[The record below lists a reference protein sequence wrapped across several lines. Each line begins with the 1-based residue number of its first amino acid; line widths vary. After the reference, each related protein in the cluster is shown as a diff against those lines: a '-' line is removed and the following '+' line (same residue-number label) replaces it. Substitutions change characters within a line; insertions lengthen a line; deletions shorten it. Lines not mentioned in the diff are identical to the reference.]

1 MTEGADKDVTDES
14 YSGPAG
20 GLPRLAP
27 GAWARWLNAVQQGQR
42 GALMPWSAVMLGL
55 GVVLYFSLPVEPGA
69 TGYAAAVL
77 VMVLGLALALRWRE
91 VMGPA
96 GLAVALVALG
106 LCAAGLRAHQVAGPV
121 LDFRYYGPIEGRVVA
136 IDRSAS
142 DVPRL
147 TLDEVRLDDLDPA
160 RTPRRVRVS
169 LHGDWPGAE
178 PAPGAIVMLTGHL
191 SAPAGPAEP
200 GGFDFQRHAHFLS
213 LGGVGYSR
221 TPLVLL
227 EDRAPGAARLF
238 HLRMRMSAAIQ
249 ARIEGQAGA
258 FAAAVLTGDRSGLEA
273 GPVEAMRDANIA
285 HLLAISG
292 LHMGLLT
299 GFVYAALR
307 AILAL
312 VPALAL
318 RYPIRKWAAVVALC
332 AGAFY
337 LALSGGNVATER
349 AFIQVAVMFAAV
361 LMDRRAI
368 TLRSVAIAAVIVLL
382 HRPETLMSPGFQ
394 MSFAATAAL
403 VGAFGAL
410 RSATWLQGWPKWA
423 RGVFALVVSSAVA
436 GAATAPFAAAQF
448 NQVAVYGLVA
458 NLLTVPVMGSVIIP
472 GAVLALILWPLG
484 LSGPVWQVMEWG
496 LEWILGVA
504 ARIAALPGA
513 VEQVPTPP
521 GWMLGAVALSGLFVL
536 LWQGRARWVGAVP
549 LLAALLSWPLAER
562 PVLLISEGG
571 RLVGLWQE
579 GARGLSRDRG
589 EGFVA
594 RIWLEN
600 DGDAADQAGAA
611 ARPVWQAAGQGAR
624 AALPGLTVWHGS
636 GRRALEEASA
646 ACARH
651 DLVILSEAAPEGALR
666 TAARALSAQLSATRP
681 PRVTGAMT
689 VGLAAAVPDP
699 APGVVAGGIGGSVG
713 AAVTRTVTI
722 PPSMERIGETAG
734 QTAGAATHA
743 QPAAGGPT
751 RHGGPEAVDRPKAEA
766 PCLVID
772 GPLLA
777 VTGALSLEPS
787 ETGLTLIT
795 ARMEQGRRLWSPP
808 EALRQ

>member
-1 MTEGADKDVTDES
+1 MTEGADKDVADES
-14 YSGPAG
+14 YSSPAG
-20 GLPRLAP
+20 VLPRLRPA
-27 GAWARWLNAVQQGQR
+27 AWAGWLNAVQQGQR
-42 GALMPWSAVMLGL
+42 GALMPWSSVMLGL
-55 GVVLYFSLPVEPGA
+55 GVALYFGLPVEPGA
-69 TGYAAAVL
+69 GGYAVAMAIIVAG
-77 VMVLGLALALRWRE
+77 VTVALRWRE
-91 VMGPA
+91 VMGPL
-96 GLAVALVALG
+96 GLGVALVALG
-106 LCAAGLRAHQVAGPV
+106 LMAAGWRAHQAAGPV
-121 LDFRYYGPIEGRVVA
+121 MEFRYYGPIEGRVVA

-147 TLDEVRLDDLDPA
+147 TLAEVRLDDLDPA

-178 PAPGAIVMLTGHL
+178 PSPGALVMLTGHL
-191 SAPAGPAEP
+191 SAPSGPAEP

-227 EDRAPGAARLF
+227 EDRAPGEARLF
-238 HLRMRMSAAIQ
+238 HLRMAMSAAIQ
-249 ARIEGQAGA
+249 DRIEGQAGA

-312 VPALAL
+312 IPALAL
-318 RYPIRKWAAVVALC
+318 RYPIRKWAAVVALA

-361 LMDRRAI
+361 LLDRRAI
-368 TLRSVAIAAVIVLL
+368 TLRSVAIAGIIVLL

-410 RSATWLQGWPKWA
+410 RGATWMQGWPKWA
-423 RGVFALVVSSAVA
+423 RGVFALFVSSAVA

-448 NQVAVYGLVA
+448 NQIAVYGLAA

-496 LEWILGVA
+496 LQWILGVA
-504 ARIAALPGA
+504 ARVAALPGA
-513 VEQVPTPP
+513 VEQVATPP
-521 GWMLGAVALSGLFVL
+521 GWTLGVVALSGLVVL
-536 LWQGRARWVGAVP
+536 LWQGRARWVGALP
-549 LLAALLSWPLAER
+549 LLATVLIWSTVERPALL
-562 PVLLISEGG
+562 VSEGG
-571 RLVGLWQE
+571 RLAGAWQDD
-579 GARGLSRDRG
+579 ARGLSRDRG

-600 DGDAADQAGAA
+600 DGDDADQAGAA
-611 ARPVWQAAGQGAR
+611 AREVWQPSGQGAR
-624 AALPGLTVWHGS
+624 ADVAGVAVWHGS
-636 GRRALEEASA
+636 GRRALAEAGS
-646 ACARH
+646 ACAGH
-651 DLVILSEAAPEGALR
+651 DLVILSEEAPEGALR
-666 TAARALSAQLSATRP
+666 ATAERLRAQLSA
-681 PRVTGAMT
+681 
-689 VGLAAAVPDP
+689 P
-699 APGVVAGGIGGSVG
+699 APVRVPLA
-713 AAVTRTVTI
+713 
-722 PPSMERIGETAG
+722 
-734 QTAGAATHA
+734 
-743 QPAAGGPT
+743 
-751 RHGGPEAVDRPKAEA
+751 PE
-766 PCLVID
+766 CLVID
-772 GPLLA
+772 GSLLA
-777 VTGALSLEPS
+777 ATGALALTPRQDGLE
-787 ETGLTLIT
+787 IVT
-795 ARMEQGRRLWSPP
+795 ARMAQGRRLWSPP
-808 EALRQ
+808 

>member
-1 MTEGADKDVTDES
+1 METMSGLDLGARYPIPEGADKDVTDES
-14 YSGPAG
+14 YSSAAG
-20 GLPRLAP
+20 HPTRFAP
-27 GAWARWLNAVQQGQR
+27 GAWAGWLNAVQQEQR

-55 GVVLYFSLPVEPGA
+55 GVALYFALPVEPGA
-69 TGYAAAVL
+69 AGYGLAAA
-77 VMVLGLALALRWRE
+77 VMVLGIGVALRWRE
-91 VMGPA
+91 VMGPV
-96 GLAVALVALG
+96 GLGVALVALG
-106 LCAAGLRAHQVAGPV
+106 VCAAGLRAHQAAGPV

-147 TLDEVRLDDLDPA
+147 TLDEVRLDDLAPA

-178 PAPGAIVMLTGHL
+178 PSPGAIVMLTGHL

-227 EDRAPGAARLF
+227 EDRAPGEARLF
-238 HLRMRMSAAIQ
+238 HLRMAMSQAIQ

-299 GFVYAALR
+299 GFVYGALR

-318 RYPIRKWAAVVALC
+318 RYPIRKWAAVVALA

-361 LMDRRAI
+361 LIDRRAI

-410 RSATWLQGWPKWA
+410 RGATWLQGWPKWA
-423 RGVFALVVSSAVA
+423 RGVLALVVSSAVA

-448 NQVAVYGLVA
+448 NQIAVYGLAA

-484 LSGPVWQVMEWG
+484 LSAPVWQVMEWG
-496 LEWILGVA
+496 LDWILGVA
-504 ARIAALPGA
+504 SRISALPGA
-513 VEQVPTPP
+513 VDQVATPP
-521 GWMLGAVALSGLFVL
+521 GWTLGVVALSGLFVL
-536 LWQGRARWVGAVP
+536 LWQGRSRWIGVLP
-549 LLAALLSWPLAER
+549 LLATLLTWTAAER
-562 PVLLISEGG
+562 PTLLVSEGG
-571 RLVGLWQE
+571 RLVGLWAD

-600 DGDAADQAGAA
+600 DGDAADQVGAA
-611 ARPVWQAAGQGAR
+611 ARPV
-624 AALPGLTVWHGS
+624 
-636 GRRALEEASA
+636 
-646 ACARH
+646 
-651 DLVILSEAAPEGALR
+651 
-666 TAARALSAQLSATRP
+666 
-681 PRVTGAMT
+681 
-689 VGLAAAVPDP
+689 
-699 APGVVAGGIGGSVG
+699 
-713 AAVTRTVTI
+713 
-722 PPSMERIGETAG
+722 
-734 QTAGAATHA
+734 
-743 QPAAGGPT
+743 
-751 RHGGPEAVDRPKAEA
+751 
-766 PCLVID
+766 
-772 GPLLA
+772 
-777 VTGALSLEPS
+777 
-787 ETGLTLIT
+787 
-795 ARMEQGRRLWSPP
+795 
-808 EALRQ
+808 